1 MVTKQSC
8 KVDIIAVANAANV
21 SPSTVSRTFNHPDLV
36 NPATRKKINQAV
48 RKLGYIRNR
57 AAQAMHGKRSAS
69 IGLVV
74 PTINHAIFAEMIQSF
89 SDAID
94 KAGFTLLI
102 ASHGYNLDTEYAM
115 VRKLMEHRVDG
126 LALIGSEHSR
136 ATYRMFRQQDVP
148 TMTLWN
154 YLEKAG
160 LPCVGADNL
169 EAGRLAS
176 RHLTDLGHRK
186 IGLIFP
192 STSGNDRAQQRL
204 EGVQKSLKLAEVE
217 VQDAWQREAPYSIA
231 HGKAAAL
238 EIFTQTQRPTALLCG
253 NDILAQGAMFAAQKL
268 GLSIPKDIS
277 IIGIGDFKG
286 SADVEPG
293 LTTVRIPAETIGKIA
308 GDEFSNFIV
317 ETEKVDFS
325 HRCELELII
334 RSSTAHPSQY

>member
-1 MVTKQSC
+1 MVTKQRG

-94 KAGFTLLI
+94 DAGFTLLI

-136 ATYRMFRQQDVP
+136 ATYRMIRQQDVP

-154 YLEKAG
+154 HDEATE
-160 LPCVGADNL
+160 LPCVGVDNL
-169 EAGRLAS
+169 QAGALAS
-176 RHLTDLGHRK
+176 SHLIELGHRK

-192 STSGNDRAQQRL
+192 STKGNDRARLRL
-204 EGVQKSLKLAEVE
+204 EGVQNALQKAHVE
-217 VQDAWQREAPYSIA
+217 VQDDWQREAPYSIT
-231 HGKAAAL
+231 HGKSAAL
-238 EIFTQTQRPTALLCG
+238 EILGQTHRPSALLCG
-253 NDILAQGAMFAAQKL
+253 NDILAQGAIFAAQKL
-268 GLSIPKDIS
+268 GLSIPQDIS

-286 SADVEPG
+286 SADMEPG
-293 LTTVRIPAETIGKIA
+293 LTTVRIPAESIGKIA
-308 GDEFSNFIV
+308 GDAFSNFV
-317 ETEKVDFS
+317 VSDEKVDFS
-325 HRCELELII
+325 HRCELELIV
-334 RSSTAHPSQY
+334 RDSTALPH